1 MSGFTRVDGRHAN
14 MRITNRRTSLL
25 QLARVANYP
34 YPSLST
40 AQIAGGNVTYAIQG
54 PDDGPVI
61 LYFHGW
67 GDDYRV
73 ALPLEYPLIDA
84 GYQLLVVH
92 RPGYAGTALEGI
104 VHGET
109 FDRRSAEGSAHT
121 AAALLKYLYGD
132 SWRISVIGTSGG
144 APAALAFASLYSD
157 QTKALILQAGVAH
170 PWTDAKF
177 VPELFRATYLT
188 AFKRFGWAG
197 DQISQIIFGLLVKMR
212 DSTLSDL
219 DRIRALVG
227 SRLEEVKR
235 DAAFRPAVSTILRDS
250 PENRSGEL
258 NDAHRIFFSQ
268 SPYCLWE
275 SIKAPTLIIHDRQD
289 TFVPFAHAEEAKKK
303 VPHANLCE
311 FRVGGHILWLGRDA
325 RAMHQARVRFIRAS
339 H

>member
-1 MSGFTRVDGRHAN
+1 
-14 MRITNRRTSLL
+14 MRSTNRRTSLL

-40 AQIAGGNVTYAIQG
+40 ALIAGGNVTHAIQG
-54 PDDGPVI
+54 PYDGPVI

-73 ALPLEYPLIDA
+73 VLPLEYPLIDA
-84 GYQLLVVH
+84 GYRLLVVH

-104 VHGET
+104 VDGET

-121 AAALLKYLYGD
+121 AAALLRHLYGD

-144 APAALAFASLYSD
+144 APAALAFASLYHG
-157 QTKALILQAGVAH
+157 QTKALILQAGVTQ

-197 DQISQIIFGLLVKMR
+197 DQVSQIIFGLLVKMR
-212 DSTLSDL
+212 DNTLSDQ
-219 DRIRALVG
+219 DRISALVG
-227 SRLEEVKR
+227 SRLEELKR
-235 DAAFRPAVSTILRDS
+235 DAAFGPTVSTILRDD
-250 PENRSGEL
+250 PGNLTGEL
-258 NDAHRIFFSQ
+258 NDAHRIFFSK
-268 SPYCLWE
+268 SPYCQWE
-275 SIKAPTLIIHDRQD
+275 NIKAPTLIIHDRQD
-289 TFVPFAHAEEAKKK
+289 NFVPFVHAEEAKKK
-303 VPHANLCE
+303 VPHAILRE
-311 FRVGGHILWLGRDA
+311 FHVGGHILWLGRDA
-325 RAMHQARVRFIRAS
+325 RAMHQTRVQFLRAL